1 MRRLGGARSQGA
13 LAAALLA
20 LAACGGGGEG
30 GGAAIAQ
37 PPVATPLG
45 PGENALDD
53 PTAYSTA
60 ANASLSGAT
69 EAEAVTK
76 HRIELDGTSLAYT
89 ARAGHLVARDPVSG
103 AAEAAFFHVSYLADG
118 ADPATRP
125 VTFFYNGG
133 PGSASIW
140 LHLGSF
146 GPKRLATN
154 APSTTTPTPFRLA
167 DNAESL
173 LATSDL
179 VFVDAIGTG
188 YSQAIAPNTNQTFWG
203 VDRDAAVFRDFV
215 VRWLD
220 AHGRRASPRF
230 LFGESYGTTRT
241 AVLARLLETAGV
253 TLEGIVLQSS
263 VLNYG
268 SNCGVIG
275 DPGIGC
281 GGFFPT
287 FGQTGAWHGL
297 TVPLRPDAD
306 AYAETLRTFTL
317 ATYEPVLS
325 QWFSSRT
332 PPDTATAA
340 QMQDLTGWTATRWR
354 DNPNLDPT
362 SFQFNLIPN
371 VLIGRY
377 DARMSAARG
386 SALASEGDP
395 SSTFIVGPFAAAI
408 GPYLRDTLRYRNA
421 SPYVTL
427 SRAIETWDFRHDGAG
442 LPDAVPDLA
451 AAMALNPTL
460 KVLAASGYHDLAT
473 PFHQTEKDL
482 ARLGP
487 NPNVIVRNYD
497 GGHMSYLDDAT
508 RAKQKNDLQL
518 FYREALQ

>member
-1 MRRLGGARSQGA
+1 MRGARRLRTTFA
-13 LAAALLA
+13 LAAALVA
-20 LAACGGGGEG
+20 LAACGGGGG
-30 GGAAIAQ
+30 GGGTE
-37 PPVATPLG
+37 PPTSTPLG

-60 ANASLSGAT
+60 ANASLPGAT
-69 EAEAVTK
+69 EGAAVTK
-76 HRIELDGTSLAYT
+76 HRIVLDGTTLAYT
-89 ARAGHLVARDPVSG
+89 ARAGHLVARDPASG
-103 AAEAAFFHVSYLADG
+103 AAQAAFFHVSYLADT

-146 GPKRLATN
+146 GPKRLATF
-154 APSTTTPTPFRLA
+154 APSTTTPTPFALV

-173 LATSDL
+173 LATTDL

-220 AHGRRASPRF
+220 ANGRRASPTF
-230 LFGESYGTTRT
+230 LFGESYGTART

-253 TLEGIVLQSS
+253 PLEGIVLQSS

-268 SNCGVIG
+268 SNCGVTG
-275 DPGIGC
+275 DTRISCAGY
-281 GGFFPT
+281 FPSY
-287 FGQTGAWHGL
+287 GLTGAWHGL
-297 TVPLRPDAD
+297 TAAAQPDSD
-306 AYAETLRTFTL
+306 AYAATLRGYTQ
-317 ATYEPVLS
+317 ATYEPVLV
-325 QWFSSRT
+325 QWFSQPRVA
-332 PPDTATAA
+332 PDTGTAA
-340 QMQDLTGWTATRWR
+340 QMQDLTGWPAPGWR
-354 DNPNLDPT
+354 SNPNLRPGT
-362 SFQFNLIPN
+362 FMATLIPD
-371 VLIGRY
+371 VLVGRY

-386 SALASEGDP
+386 APLASEGDP
-395 SSTFIVGPFAAAI
+395 SSTFIATQFAAAI
-408 GPYLRDTLRYRNA
+408 GPYLRDTLRYRNG

-427 SRAIETWDFRHDGAG
+427 SRAINTWDFSHDGVA
-442 LPDAVPDLA
+442 LPDTVPDLA
-451 AAMALNPTL
+451 TAMTLNPSL

-482 ARLGP
+482 ARLGT

-497 GGHMSYLDDAT
+497 GGHMTYLDDST
-508 RAKQKNDLQL
+508 RVRQKADLRR
-518 FYREALQ
+518 FYEEALQ